1 MRCCHKIRSLDS
13 DSSKLTAYA
22 TMSSSEPMMTGTLCI
37 IEVNYMYRVVGGV
50 LKAPVDDNGSAIVLT
65 GVGTEYCS
73 FNMNGNIV

>member
-1 MRCCHKIRSLDS
+1 
-13 DSSKLTAYA
+13 
-22 TMSSSEPMMTGTLCI
+22 MMTGTLCI